1 MRCRLVGFC
10 FGLVAVLP
18 LGAAFGSAT
27 LRPGPRTTYVLAAI
41 IDVCIKT
48 HPDLA
53 DQGLRAFANSVG
65 PYVNEARDY
74 VRQHPDAAY
83 DAQFKVP
90 NLGITPAQLD
100 NICPKIASSGWPM
113 RRQGIVNWQFR
124 QGYVENIW

>member
-65 PYVNEARDY
+65 PYVKEARDY